1 MQLDTGR
8 WISRIMPNDYLH
20 RCLMTYVDSY
30 PGEHDGLDPGL
41 FDAGDPVDDWANE
54 QFFSESERYDHDLPS
69 QPDRTILSTPD
80 HSARIQRADVGD
92 DDETPRQSRVISQG
106 DLPRTAP
113 ANPVVSHRRIPAP
126 RNPRLDLLDTTGLVR
141 PPNRSAARTS
151 PPTDGLRD
159 HAGEG
164 GESGPPSTAVL
175 DGESGPEG
183 DGDRSEQTARRA
195 GERDQLLERIAREG
209 GLRHQ
214 INRASTRVRKPQFD
228 EETFRCAVNDVKFN
242 ASGNLVVTI
251 VIPYEDRDVALK
263 LQDGIGMLLEIKAKG
278 IGYAE

>member
-1 MQLDTGR
+1 
-8 WISRIMPNDYLH
+8 
-20 RCLMTYVDSY
+20 MTYVDSY

-54 QFFSESERYDHDLPS
+54 PFNESTTRELEEYYGPTGGSLPFHPHQSVDGSEGV
-69 QPDRTILSTPD
+69 
-80 HSARIQRADVGD
+80 QREDDGD
-92 DDETPRQSRVISQG
+92 DEGYARRSRVIGQG
-106 DLPRTAP
+106 DLPRSTS
-113 ANPVVSHRRIPAP
+113 ANPVVSHRRLPAP

-141 PPNRSAARTS
+141 PPRRSATR
-151 PPTDGLRD
+151 PPTTVDGPGD
-159 HAGEG
+159 HAGVG
-164 GESGPPSTAVL
+164 GGSIPPDPGVL

-183 DGDRSEQTARRA
+183 DGDRSEQVARRA

-214 INRASTRVRKPQFD
+214 INRASTRVRKPHFD
-228 EETFRCAVNDVKFN
+228 EAEFRCAINDVKFN

-263 LQDGIGMLLEIKAKG
+263 MQDGIGMLLEVRAKG